1 MMEKGAGY
9 SIYETK
15 VLKNARD
22 AKCIKGRGEF
32 EERRTRRESAGLNHI
47 RKKITAV
54 AATAFI

>member
-15 VLKNARD
+15 VLKD
-22 AKCIKGRGEF
+22 ASDANCIKGRGEF
-32 EERRTRRESAGLNHI
+32 KERRTRRGSAGLNHI
-47 RKKITAV
+47 PKKITAG